1 MMSNEGREESR
12 IPVLIAL
19 RQVRSNPD
27 YADLKPLMR
36 RAVEYIALLEQKMND
51 SLVLIRLAE
60 QGMQISRN
68 QRSVIDP
75 DTYGPKEGADDE

>member
-1 MMSNEGREESR
+1 MSNEGREESR

-68 QRSVIDP
+68 QRSVID
-75 DTYGPKEGADDE
+75 KEGNEDE